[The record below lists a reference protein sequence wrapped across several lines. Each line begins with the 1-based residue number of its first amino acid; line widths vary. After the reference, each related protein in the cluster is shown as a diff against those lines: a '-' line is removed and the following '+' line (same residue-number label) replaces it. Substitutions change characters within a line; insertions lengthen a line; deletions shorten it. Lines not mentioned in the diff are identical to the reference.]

1 VNREDWRVVKLVRR
15 VMEERSPVFNC
26 QVQSL
31 VEIRGQDFVVDIL
44 VKTIRIEM
52 DGGMM
57 IADGSRRRTR
67 GGIYIKMAK
76 EKLSPEHK
84 REMGALTKAKLKS
97 YAEWEKKRSAS
108 LAQKASLEAAAAEL
122 ELVAEPE
129 IVAFNNAPAP
139 EVIVYPPEPPKQKNE
154 KATKPAATNKRD
166 FAASRQ
172 ARFQTPVSES
182 TDLRDDLSPHVKA
195 KLQQLQGAANV
206 LRERVQQLESKP
218 AGQQVGLE
226 MARKLL
232 ASNES
237 QIAALLAQ
245 HERDSEVAS

>member
-1 VNREDWRVVKLVRR
+1 VKREDWQVVKLIRR
-15 VMEERSPVFNC
+15 VMEEKSPVFNC

-31 VEIRGQDFVVDIL
+31 VEIRGQGFAIDVLI
-44 VKTIRIEM
+44 KTLRLEM

-67 GGIYIKMAK
+67 GGTYIKLAK
-76 EKLSPEHK
+76 DKLYPEQK
-84 REMGALTKAKLKS
+84 RELNFLTKTKMKA
-97 YAEWEKKRSAS
+97 YAEWEKKRSEA
-108 LAQKASLEAAAAEL
+108 LAQKAALEAAAAEP
-122 ELVAEPE
+122 EMIE
-129 IVAFNNAPAP
+129 IVNAPAP
-139 EVIVYPPEPPKQKNE
+139 EVIAQQPEPPKQKSE
-154 KATKPAATNKRD
+154 KATKPSVNNKRD

-172 ARFQTPVSES
+172 ARFQMEAPDSLDV
-182 TDLRDDLSPHVKA
+182 RDDLPPNVKA

-206 LRERVQQLESKP
+206 LRERVQQLEAKP

-232 ASNES
+232 ASNEG

>member
-1 VNREDWRVVKLVRR
+1 VNREKWQLLRFIRR
-15 VMEERSPVFNC
+15 VTEEKSHVFSC
-26 QVQSL
+26 QVDAIIDL
-31 VEIRGQDFVVDIL
+31 RGHEFALDLL
-44 VKTIRIEM
+44 VKTVKVEM
-52 DGGMM
+52 NGGLM
-57 IADGSRRRTR
+57 IDDGSRRRTR
-67 GGIYIKMAK
+67 GGVYIKLVRDKMNPEQKREFRLLTK
-76 EKLSPEHK
+76 EKL
-84 REMGALTKAKLKS
+84 KA
-97 YAEWEKKRSAS
+97 RSARLRAES
-108 LAQKASLEAAAAEL
+108 LARKNEALQADAEL

-129 IVAFNNAPAP
+129 IVAFNHAPAP

-182 TDLRDDLSPHVKA
+182 SDLRDDLSPHVKA